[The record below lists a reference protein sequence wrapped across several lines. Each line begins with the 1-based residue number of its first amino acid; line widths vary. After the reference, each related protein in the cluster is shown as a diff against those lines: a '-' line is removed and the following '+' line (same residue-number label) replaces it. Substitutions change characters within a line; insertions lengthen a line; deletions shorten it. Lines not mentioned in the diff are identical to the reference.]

1 MEKTAVKSTAVLSY
15 CSHFDKT
22 FKTYYYYIVMTD
34 KILTC
39 AFTGHRPEK
48 LPWGSNETDERCL
61 ALKIKISQAAET
73 AYRHG
78 CRRFIC
84 GMARG
89 CDMYFFDAVV
99 SLREKFSDVVI
110 EAALPF
116 EDQSIRWSNADAARW
131 EAAIRSCDAV
141 TLVAKEYRS
150 DCYALRNKYMVDN
163 ADLLISVYDGCGG
176 GTGQT
181 VKYAE
186 SLNLRIMSLW
196 L

>member
-1 MEKTAVKSTAVLSY
+1 MLPRSMEIPSPG
-15 CSHFDKT
+15 FDKQR
-22 FKTYYYYIVMTD
+22 KTYYYYIVMNE

-48 LPWGSNETDERCL
+48 LPWGSNEDDERCA
-61 ALKIKISQAAET
+61 ALKLKIAQAAET
-73 AYRHG
+73 AYNEG
-78 CRRFIC
+78 FRRFIC

-99 SLREKFSDVVI
+99 SLRERFCDVRI

-116 EDQSIRWSNADAARW
+116 EDQNAGWSEADAARW

-141 TLVAKEYRS
+141 VLVSKEYHSR
-150 DCYALRNKYMVDN
+150 CYGRRNRYMVDN
-163 ADLLISVYDGCGG
+163 ADLLISVYDGSGG

-181 VKYAE
+181 VNYAAAK
-186 SLNLRIMSLW
+186 NVRIWPLW

>member
-1 MEKTAVKSTAVLSY
+1 M
-15 CSHFDKT
+15 
-22 FKTYYYYIVMTD
+22 VMTD
-34 KILTC
+34 KYLTC

-48 LPWGSNETDERCL
+48 LPWGSNENDERCL
-61 ALKIKISQAAET
+61 ALKLKIDQAVET
-73 AYRHG
+73 AYNNG

-99 SLREKFSDVVI
+99 SLRCRYNDVII

-116 EDQSIRWSNADAARW
+116 EDQSIRWHTADAERW
-131 EAAIRSCDAV
+131 EAALRSCDAV
-141 TLVAKEYRS
+141 TLVSKEYRQ
-150 DCYALRNKYMVDN
+150 DCYALRNRYMVDK

-181 VKYAE
+181 VKYAAAK
-186 SLNLRIMSLW
+186 NIRIMPLW